1 MHVYWAIMKLTG
13 WHGQKRGGG
22 GGGGGGRR
30 RGGGSDFDHCN
41 NLLIRQLAKS
51 FLLY

>member
-1 MHVYWAIMKLTG
+1 MGRKEGV
-13 WHGQKRGGG
+13 GGG
-22 GGGGGGRR
+22 GGGVGGWWRKEE
-30 RGGGSDFDHCN
+30 GGGSDFDHCN